1 MILLLVF
8 GGVVVMKKPF
18 RWITL
23 LFLLTILVSCGQT
36 DDNTGVKKVGLL
48 VPDTID
54 DQVWGTEGY
63 KGLLQIKSK
72 FQVDIFYKEGITSE
86 TSTRAAVDE
95 FIDKGVNL
103 IFGHGSE
110 YAEIFNEIA
119 DEYPDVH
126 FVFFNGDTRKENV
139 TSLNFKGHAM
149 GFFGGMVA
157 GEMTEANK
165 VGIIAAF
172 EWQPEINGFYEG
184 VLFQND
190 EVDVDIGYVQ
200 NWDDDEKALLIAEKM
215 IADGVDIIYPAGDG
229 YNVPVIERLKEDGL
243 YAIGYVSDQSDL
255 GKETVYTSTVQHI
268 DQLYLLV
275 TNKFNEG
282 ELASGTLYFDFQDD
296 VISMGTFS
304 PKVDQKFI
312 KELTGYIE
320 EYKKTGDLPSK

>member
-1 MILLLVF
+1 MQKL
-8 GGVVVMKKPF
+8 F
-18 RWITL
+18 RWVTL
-23 LFLLTILVSCGQT
+23 LFLLTNLVSCGQT
-36 DDNTGVKKVGLL
+36 DADTGVKKVGLL

-72 FQVDIFYKEGITSE
+72 FQVDVFYKEGITSE
-86 TSTRAAVDE
+86 TATRTAVDE
-95 FIDKGVNL
+95 FVDKGVNL

-110 YAEIFNEIA
+110 YAEIFNEIS
-119 DEYPDVH
+119 DEYPNVH
-126 FVFFNGDTRKENV
+126 FIFFNGNTRKENV
-139 TSLNFKGHAM
+139 TSLNFDGHAM

-157 GEMTEANK
+157 GKMTNANK

-200 NWDDDEKALLIAEKM
+200 NWDDDEKAILIAERM

-229 YNVPVIERLKEDGL
+229 YNVPVIEKLKEEGL

-255 GKETVYTSTVQHI
+255 GKETVYTSTVQHV

-275 TNKFNEG
+275 TTKFNDG
-282 ELASGTLYFDFQDD
+282 ELKSGTLYFDFQDD

-304 PKVDQKFI
+304 PKVDKNFI
-312 KELTGYIE
+312 NELTGYINV
-320 EYKKTGDLPSK
+320 YKETGDLPSK

>member
-1 MILLLVF
+1 MHKLFRWVPFLLL
-8 GGVVVMKKPF
+8 
-18 RWITL
+18 IS
-23 LFLLTILVSCGQT
+23 ILVSCAQS
-36 DDNTGVKKVGLL
+36 DDENREIKVGLL

-54 DQVWGTEGY
+54 DQVWGTKGY
-63 KGLLQIKSK
+63 KGLLQIKS
-72 FQVDIFYKEGITSE
+72 QLQIDAYYKEGITSE
-86 TSTRAAVDE
+86 AATRLAVDE
-95 FIDKGVNL
+95 FVDKGVNL

-110 YAEIFNEIA
+110 YADFFNDIA
-119 DEYPDVH
+119 DDYPDVH
-126 FVFFNGDTRKENV
+126 FIFFNGNTRKENV
-139 TSLNFKGHAM
+139 TSLNFEGHAM

-157 GEMTEANK
+157 GKMTESNK

-200 NWDDDEKALLIAEKM
+200 NWDDDEKAIEIANKM
-215 IADGVDIIYPAGDG
+215 IAEGVDIIYPAGDG

-255 GKETVYTSTVQHI
+255 GKETVYTSTIQQV

-275 TNKFNEG
+275 ANQFIEG
-282 ELASGTLYFDFQDD
+282 NLESGNLYFDFQDD

-304 PKVDQKFI
+304 PKVDKKFVE
-312 KELTGYIE
+312 ELKGYIK

>member
-1 MILLLVF
+1 MQKL
-8 GGVVVMKKPF
+8 F
-18 RWITL
+18 RWVTL
-23 LFLLTILVSCGQT
+23 LFLLITLVSCGQT
-36 DDNTGVKKVGLL
+36 DASTGLKKVGLL

-72 FQVDIFYKEGITSE
+72 FQVDVFYKEGIISE
-86 TSTRAAVDE
+86 AATRTAVNE
-95 FIDKGVNL
+95 FVDKGVNL

-126 FVFFNGDTRKENV
+126 FIFFNGNTRKENV
-139 TSLNFKGHAM
+139 TSLNFDGHAM

-157 GEMTEANK
+157 GKMTEANK

-184 VLFQND
+184 VLFQNE

-200 NWDDDEKALLIAEKM
+200 NWDDDEKAILIAEKM
-215 IADGVDIIYPAGDG
+215 IAEGIDILYPTGNG
-229 YNVPVIERLKEDGL
+229 YNVPVIERLKEEGL

-255 GKETVYTSTVQHI
+255 GKETVYTSTVQHV

-275 TNKFNEG
+275 ASNFNEG

-304 PKVDQKFI
+304 PKVDNEFI
-312 KELTGYIE
+312 KELNGYIK
-320 EYKKTGDLPSK
+320 EYKETGDLPSK

>member
-1 MILLLVF
+1 MQKLL
-8 GGVVVMKKPF
+8 
-18 RWITL
+18 RWVTL
-23 LFLLTILVSCGQT
+23 LFLFSFLVSCGQT
-36 DDNTGVKKVGLL
+36 DDKSGVGKVGLL

-72 FQVDIFYKEGITSE
+72 FQVDVFYKEGIISE
-86 TSTRAAVDE
+86 AATRASVNE
-95 FIDKGVNL
+95 FVDKGVNL

-110 YAEIFNEIA
+110 YADIFNEIA

-126 FVFFNGDTRKENV
+126 FIFFNGNTKKDNV
-139 TSLNFKGHAM
+139 TSLNFDGHAM

-157 GEMTEANK
+157 GKMTEANK

-190 EVDVDIGYVQ
+190 DVDVDIGYVQ
-200 NWDDDEKALLIAEKM
+200 NWDDHEKAISIAENM

-229 YNVPVIERLKEDGL
+229 FNVPVIERLKEEGL

-255 GKETVYTSTVQHI
+255 GKETVYTSTVQHV

-275 TNKFNEG
+275 TSKFDKG
-282 ELASGTLYFDFQDD
+282 DLASGTLYFDFKDD

-304 PKVDQKFI
+304 PKVDESFI
-312 KELTGYIE
+312 NELKGYIN
-320 EYKKTGDLPSK
+320 EYKETGDLPSK

>member
-1 MILLLVF
+1 MQKL
-8 GGVVVMKKPF
+8 F
-18 RWITL
+18 RWVTL
-23 LFLLTILVSCGQT
+23 LFLLSILVSCGQT
-36 DDNTGVKKVGLL
+36 DANTGLKKVGLL
-48 VPDTID
+48 VPNTID

-72 FQVDIFYKEGITSE
+72 FQVDVFYKEGITSE
-86 TSTRAAVDE
+86 AATRTAVNE
-95 FIDKGVNL
+95 FADKGVNL

-119 DEYPDVH
+119 DDYPDVQ
-126 FVFFNGDTRKENV
+126 FVFFNGNTRKENV
-139 TSLNFKGHAM
+139 TSLNFEGHAM

-157 GEMTEANK
+157 GKMTEANK

-190 EVDVDIGYVQ
+190 KVDVDIGYVQ
-200 NWDDDEKALLIAEKM
+200 NWDDDEKAISIAEKM
-215 IADGVDIIYPAGDG
+215 IADGIDIIYPAGDG

-275 TNKFNEG
+275 ANQFNND

-304 PKVDQKFI
+304 PKVDEKFVKELKGYI
-312 KELTGYIE
+312 KE
-320 EYKKTGDLPSK
+320 YKETGDLPSK

>member
-1 MILLLVF
+1 M
-8 GGVVVMKKPF
+8 
-18 RWITL
+18 
-23 LFLLTILVSCGQT
+23 
-36 DDNTGVKKVGLL
+36 DNTLVPINHPCLLWTNRCYYRGKKVGLL

-72 FQVDIFYKEGITSE
+72 FQVDVFYKEGITTE
-86 TSTRAAVDE
+86 TATRTAVNE
-95 FIDKGVNL
+95 FVDNGVNL

-119 DEYPDVH
+119 GNYLTSIS
-126 FVFFNGDTRKENV
+126 FFNGDTRKENV
-139 TSLNFKGHAM
+139 TSLNFEGHAM

-157 GEMTEANK
+157 GKMTNNNN
-165 VGIIAAF
+165 VGIIAAY

-190 EVDVDIGYVQ
+190 EVNVDIGYVQ
-200 NWDDDEKALLIAEKM
+200 NWDDDEKAIAIAERM

-229 YNVPVIERLKEDGL
+229 YNVPVIERIKEEGL

-275 TNKFNEG
+275 ANKFNEG

-296 VISMGTFS
+296 VI
-304 PKVDQKFI
+304 PWVPLVQRLI
-312 KELTGYIE
+312 KSL
-320 EYKKTGDLPSK
+320 

>member
-1 MILLLVF
+1 MQKL
-8 GGVVVMKKPF
+8 F
-18 RWITL
+18 RWVTL
-23 LFLLTILVSCGQT
+23 LFLLSILVSCGQT
-36 DDNTGVKKVGLL
+36 DAKTGVAKVGLL

-72 FQVDIFYKEGITSE
+72 FQVDVFYKEGIISE
-86 TSTRAAVDE
+86 AATRTAVKE
-95 FIDKGVNL
+95 FVDKDVNL

-110 YAEIFNEIA
+110 YANIFNEIS

-126 FVFFNGDTRKENV
+126 FIFFNGNTKKANV
-139 TSLNFKGHAM
+139 TSLNFDGHAM

-157 GEMTEANK
+157 GKMTDANK
-165 VGIIAAF
+165 VGIIAAY

-200 NWDDDEKALLIAEKM
+200 NWDDNEKAISIAEKM

-229 YNVPVIERLKEDGL
+229 FNVPVIERLKEEGL

-255 GKETVYTSTVQHI
+255 GKETVYTSTVQHV

-275 TNKFNEG
+275 TSKFDKG

-304 PKVDQKFI
+304 PKVDENFINELKAYI
-312 KELTGYIE
+312 KE
-320 EYKKTGDLPSK
+320 YKETGDLPSK